1 MYNKKKQILIKGEM
15 ADWKKL
21 LKYDPLKPLS
31 VSVNEAIVYFTKR
44 DLLKENPDKI
54 DFERIKEVNRIFS
67 RQNEE
72 GYWGKSKNLDYPPE
86 RQKLLETFKNLRIL
100 VKKYQLTNYSKK
112 IAQASEYVFKW
123 QTSEGDF
130 RGFIGDQYATY
141 YTGEILSI
149 LIKAGYQEDQ
159 RTYRGLE
166 WLLSKRQKDGGWTVP
181 LLTHTLDQ
189 ETKYR
194 STSEPWKTYEPDFT
208 KPFSHNWTDMA
219 LRAFASHPKYQKNK
233 VLKAASL
240 LKTSFFK
247 PDNYRSYQ
255 DGEYWIRFLF
265 WWPNIVTSLD
275 SLSRLE
281 FKLNDRYIMKA
292 VNWLSENQLPNGL
305 WKSSYKKG
313 DRIKDDSKEVERQI
327 WLTYEICLILKRLC
341 G

>member
-1 MYNKKKQILIKGEM
+1 
-15 ADWKKL
+15 
-21 LKYDPLKPLS
+21 
-31 VSVNEAIVYFTKR
+31 
-44 DLLKENPDKI
+44 
-54 DFERIKEVNRIFS
+54 
-67 RQNEE
+67 
-72 GYWGKSKNLDYPPE
+72 
-86 RQKLLETFKNLRIL
+86 
-100 VKKYQLTNYSKK
+100 
-112 IAQASEYVFKW
+112 
-123 QTSEGDF
+123 
-130 RGFIGDQYATY
+130 
-141 YTGEILSI
+141 
-149 LIKAGYQEDQ
+149 
-159 RTYRGLE
+159 
-166 WLLSKRQKDGGWTVP
+166 
-181 LLTHTLDQ
+181 
-189 ETKYR
+189 
-194 STSEPWKTYEPDFT
+194 
-208 KPFSHNWTDMA
+208 MA

-233 VLKAASL
+233 EVLKAASL

-281 FKLNDRYIMKA
+281 FKLNDRDIMKA